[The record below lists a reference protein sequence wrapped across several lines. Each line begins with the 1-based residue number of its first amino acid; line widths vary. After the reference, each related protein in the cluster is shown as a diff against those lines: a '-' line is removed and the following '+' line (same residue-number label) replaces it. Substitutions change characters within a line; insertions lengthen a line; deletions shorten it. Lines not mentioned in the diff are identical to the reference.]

1 MAYRTPKQTV
11 PYTYDPLLTAEEER
25 ETATRARAGDGAA
38 RARLIR
44 ANLRL
49 AARIAQAFHR
59 SDRVPL
65 ADLFGHACVGLIR
78 AADKFDPAVGTRF
91 STYASYWVK
100 QSVRRAIQT
109 DRMIAVPL
117 YLEPAARRIARGDAK
132 PNDLKPGVAECLEAA
147 ARVRHARPGPDDSRL
162 HALAARTPDPS
173 AAAEHA
179 ERAELVAHLL
189 ANLDDRAR
197 SVIVERFGLDGGEPA
212 TLAHVAG
219 RLGVTGEGARKI
231 ELKALE
237 AMRAAAPL
245 LLQEA
250 S

>member
-1 MAYRTPKQTV
+1 MRKPDLALPKMA
-11 PYTYDPLLTAEEER
+11 DPLLSAEEER
-25 ETATRARAGDGAA
+25 HLATLARSGDGVA

-44 ANLRL
+44 SNIRL
-49 AARIAQAFHR
+49 AARIAQTFHR
-59 SDRVPL
+59 SDRVSP
-65 ADLFGHACVGLIR
+65 ADLFGFACVGLIR

-109 DRMIAVPL
+109 DRLVAVPL
-117 YLEPAARRIARGDAK
+117 YLEPAARRIARGTAK
-132 PNDLKPGVAECLEAA
+132 PTDLRPGMAECLDAA
-147 ARVRHARPGPDDSRL
+147 GRVRNARPGRDDSRL
-162 HALAARTPDPS
+162 HGLAARTPDP
-173 AAAEHA
+173 AAALEHA

-197 SVIVERFGLDGGEPA
+197 GVIVERFGLDGGEPA
-212 TLAHVAG
+212 TLKQVAG
-219 RLGVTGEGARKI
+219 RLGLTGEGARKL
-231 ELKALE
+231 ELRALD
-237 AMRAAAPL
+237 AMRAALP